1 MTPREE
7 ADLQEFIAGKF
18 YSLKTNY
25 ILVKSMPE
33 LEIAACAFA
42 YCETKDKLSVVI
54 DALVYAMNNY
64 EQLSKGREGVN
75 YEQ

>member
-7 ADLQEFIAGKF
+7 SDLRKIIAGKF

-25 ILVKSMPE
+25 IFVKFMPE

-42 YCETKDKLSVVI
+42 YCETKDKLRIVI

-64 EQLSKGREGVN
+64 EQLNKDREDVN